1 MVKEQVKLREIELKI
16 LKALNKSKGE
26 TTISD
31 LEKET
36 GLDHV
41 AVARASAWLGEKG
54 LVEQE
59 ETQKLYVEILKEGSK
74 YVEEG
79 LPERRLLNIILK
91 LGGNATLSQLSKEA
105 SFSEEELK
113 IALGWLRRK
122 NWAEFKKQDSETLIH
137 VREQPPLGDDENLL
151 KLLNDRG
158 VVEESQLPN
167 EMKKMLDS
175 LQKRNVIKTRQEKVR
190 SLLITEEGRRLV
202 QSGVSIVEEVS
213 NLTSDL
219 IKSGKWRSTKFRK
232 YDVEAP
238 VATIHPG
245 KIHPVAELINEIRE
259 IFLNLGFTEIR
270 GPFVESAF
278 WNFDALFQPQDHPAR
293 EMHDTFY
300 LKFPK
305 TAKLP
310 DKQMVQRVSKT
321 HENGWKTGSI
331 GWGYKWDAN
340 VARQT
345 ILRTHT
351 TATTIRYLAEH
362 PEPPVKVFSVDR
374 VYRNEKLDYKHLAE
388 FFQIEGII
396 VDENVTLRDLMG
408 TLTEFYK
415 RLGFEKVQFWPSYF
429 PYTEPSLQSTVYVE
443 EFGWIELC
451 GMGIFRPEVTIPLGV
466 KVPVLAWGGGFERLA
481 MLRLG
486 LEDIRD
492 LYKNDLGWIRRT
504 PILL

>member
-1 MVKEQVKLREIELKI
+1 MENEQRKLREIELRI
-16 LKALNKSKGE
+16 LKALNKSKAE
-26 TTISD
+26 MTISD

-41 AVARASAWLGEKG
+41 AIIRASAWLSEKG
-54 LVEQE
+54 LVEQK
-59 ETQKLYVEILKEGSK
+59 ETQEVYAELLREGYEYVEQ
-74 YVEEG
+74 G
-79 LPERRLLNIILK
+79 LPERRLLNTLVK
-91 LGGNATLSQLSKEA
+91 LGGSATLSHLSKETGL
-105 SFSEEELK
+105 SDKDLN
-113 IALGWLRRK
+113 IALGWIRK
-122 NWAEFKKQDSETLIH
+122 KGWANFRKRD
-137 VREQPPLGDDENLL
+137 GENLL
-151 KLLNDRG
+151 QVKESPTLGYDEELLKVLKDKG
-158 VVEESQLPN
+158 EVEASRLSN
-167 EMKKMLDS
+167 EMRKTLDS
-175 LQKRNVIKTRQEKVR
+175 LQKRELINMRQETIR
-190 SLLITEEGRRLV
+190 SLILTEAGTKLI
-202 QSGVSIVEEVS
+202 QSGVSVTEEVS
-213 NLTSDL
+213 NLTSEL
-219 IKSGKWRSTKFRK
+219 IKSGKWRDTVLRK

-238 VATIHPG
+238 VITIYPG
-245 KIHPVAELINEIRE
+245 KIHPVIELINEIRE
-259 IFLNLGFTEIR
+259 IFLDLGFTEIR

-310 DKQMVQRVSKT
+310 NKQIVQNVSKT
-321 HENGWKTGSI
+321 HENGWETGST
-331 GWGYKWDAN
+331 GWGYKWSTK

-362 PEPPVKVFSVDR
+362 PDPPVKVFSVDR

-388 FFQIEGII
+388 FFQIEGIV

-408 TLTEFYK
+408 TLTAFYK
-415 RLGFEKVQFWPSYF
+415 NLGFEKVEFWPSYF

-443 EFGWIELC
+443 GFGWIELC
-451 GMGIFRPEVTIPLGV
+451 GMGIFRPEVTVPLGV

-486 LEDIRD
+486 LEDVRD
-492 LYKNDLGWIRRT
+492 LYRNDLGWIRRT
-504 PILL
+504 PTLF

>member
-1 MVKEQVKLREIELKI
+1 ME
-16 LKALNKSKGE
+16 
-26 TTISD
+26 
-31 LEKET
+31 
-36 GLDHV
+36 
-41 AVARASAWLGEKG
+41 
-54 LVEQE
+54 
-59 ETQKLYVEILKEGSK
+59 
-74 YVEEG
+74 
-79 LPERRLLNIILK
+79 
-91 LGGNATLSQLSKEA
+91 
-105 SFSEEELK
+105 
-113 IALGWLRRK
+113 
-122 NWAEFKKQDSETLIH
+122 NWFNW
-137 VREQPPLGDDENLL
+137 V
-151 KLLNDRG
+151 
-158 VVEESQLPN
+158 
-167 EMKKMLDS
+167 
-175 LQKRNVIKTRQEKVR
+175 
-190 SLLITEEGRRLV
+190 
-202 QSGVSIVEEVS
+202 
-213 NLTSDL
+213 
-219 IKSGKWRSTKFRK
+219 
-232 YDVEAP
+232 
-238 VATIHPG
+238 
-245 KIHPVAELINEIRE
+245 
-259 IFLNLGFTEIR
+259 
-270 GPFVESAF
+270 
-278 WNFDALFQPQDHPAR
+278 
-293 EMHDTFY
+293 
-300 LKFPK
+300 
-305 TAKLP
+305 
-310 DKQMVQRVSKT
+310 
-321 HENGWKTGSI
+321 
-331 GWGYKWDAN
+331 GYKWDAN

>member
-1 MVKEQVKLREIELKI
+1 MGNEQMKLREIEIRI
-16 LKALNKSKGE
+16 LKALSKSKGE
-26 TTISD
+26 MKISD
-31 LEKET
+31 LERET
-36 GLDHV
+36 ELDHI
-41 AVARASAWLGEKG
+41 ALIRTSAWLSEKA
-54 LVEQE
+54 LVKQK
-59 ETQKLYVEILKEGSK
+59 ETQRAYAELLKEGYEYADK
-74 YVEEG
+74 E
-79 LPERRLLNIILK
+79 LPERSLLNTIVK
-91 LGGNATLSQLSKEA
+91 LGGSATLSQLSRETNLSGKD
-105 SFSEEELK
+105 LN
-113 IALGWLRRK
+113 IALGWIRSK
-122 NWAEFKKQDSETLIH
+122 KWAKFKKQDGETLLQ
-137 VREQPPLGDDENLL
+137 VKETPPLGIDEELL
-151 KLLNDRG
+151 TVLRDKG
-158 VVEESQLPN
+158 EIEVSQLPS
-167 EMKKMLDS
+167 EKRKIIDS
-175 LQKRNVIKTRQEKVR
+175 LQKRNLIRIRQETIR
-190 SLLITEEGRRLV
+190 SLILTEEGTRLI
-202 QSGVSIVEEVS
+202 QSGVGVSEEVS

-219 IKSGKWRSTKFRK
+219 IKSGNWREIVLRK

-238 VATIHPG
+238 VKAAYPG
-245 KIHPVAELINEIRE
+245 KIHPVIALINEIRE

-310 DKQMVQRVSKT
+310 NKKMVQKVSRT
-321 HENGWKTGSI
+321 HEDGWETGST
-331 GWGYKWDAN
+331 GWGYKWSTN
-340 VARQT
+340 IARQT

-351 TATTIRYLAEH
+351 TATTIRYLAAH
-362 PEPPVKVFSVDR
+362 PDPPIKVFSVDR

-388 FFQIEGII
+388 FFQIEGIV

-451 GMGIFRPEVTIPLGV
+451 GMGIFRPEVTIPFGV

-481 MLRLG
+481 MLRLD

-492 LYKNDLGWIRRT
+492 LYKNDLGWIKRT
-504 PILL
+504 PTVF

>member
-1 MVKEQVKLREIELKI
+1 MENAQRKLREIELRV
-16 LKALNKSKGE
+16 LKALSKGKTE
-26 TTISD
+26 MRVSD

-41 AVARASAWLGEKG
+41 AVIRAAAWLGEKG
-54 LVEQE
+54 LVEQRE
-59 ETQKLYVEILKEGSK
+59 IKEVYVNLL
-74 YVEEG
+74 EEG
-79 LPERRLLNIILK
+79 YEYVKHELPERRLLNTLLK
-91 LGGNATLSQLSKEA
+91 LGGNATLSQLSKETG
-105 SFSEEELK
+105 FSDKDLNVS
-113 IALGWLRRK
+113 LGWIRKKGWANLR
-122 NWAEFKKQDSETLIH
+122 KQGNELLIQAK
-137 VREQPPLGDDENLL
+137 ESPPLGADEELL
-151 KLLNDRG
+151 KLLKDKG
-158 VVEESQLPN
+158 EVELSYLSD
-167 EMKKMLDS
+167 EMKKTLDS
-175 LQKRNVIKTRQEKVR
+175 LQRRGLVNVRQETIR
-190 SLLITEEGRRLV
+190 SLLLTEEGKKLI
-202 QSGVSIVEEVS
+202 QSGVSVTEEVS
-213 NLTSDL
+213 NLTSEL
-219 IKSGKWRSTKFRK
+219 IKSGKWRDTVFRK

-238 VATIHPG
+238 VATIYPG
-245 KIHPVAELINEIRE
+245 KIHPVIELINEIRE
-259 IFLNLGFTEIR
+259 IFLDLGFTEIR

-310 DKQMVQRVSKT
+310 DEQIVQNVSKT
-321 HENGWKTGSI
+321 HENGWETGST
-331 GWGYKWDAN
+331 GWGYTWSAK
-340 VARQT
+340 VASQL

-362 PEPPVKVFSVDR
+362 PNPPVKVFSVDR

-388 FFQIEGII
+388 FYQIEGII

-415 RLGFEKVQFWPSYF
+415 NLGFKKVEFWPSYF

-451 GMGIFRPEVTIPLGV
+451 GMGIFRPEVTLPLGV

-486 LEDIRD
+486 LEDVRD
-492 LYKNDLGWIRRT
+492 LYKNDLGWLRRT
-504 PILL
+504 PAIF

>member
-1 MVKEQVKLREIELKI
+1 MDNEPRKLREIEIRI
-16 LKALNKSKGE
+16 LKALNKNKAE
-26 TTISD
+26 MKISD
-31 LEKET
+31 LERET

-41 AVARASAWLGEKG
+41 AIIRTSAWLSEKG
-54 LVEQE
+54 LVKQK
-59 ETQKLYVEILKEGSK
+59 ETQKVYAELLKEGHEYSEK
-74 YVEEG
+74 G
-79 LPERRLLNIILK
+79 LPERSLLNTLVK
-91 LGGNATLSQLSKEA
+91 LGGSATLSQLSKKT
-105 SFSEEELK
+105 SLSDKDLN
-113 IALGWLRRK
+113 IALGWIRRK
-122 NWAEFKKQDSETLIH
+122 NWAKFKKQDDETLLQ
-137 VREQPPLGDDENLL
+137 VKETPPLGQDEELL
-151 KLLNDRG
+151 KVLSEKGG
-158 VVEESQLPN
+158 VEVSQLPN
-167 EMKKMLDS
+167 ETRKILDS
-175 LQKRNVIKTRQEKVR
+175 LQKRNLINLRQETIR
-190 SLLITEEGRRLV
+190 SLILTEEGTKLI
-202 QSGVSIVEEVS
+202 QTGVSVAEEVS
-213 NLTSDL
+213 NLTPDL
-219 IKSGKWRSTKFRK
+219 IKSGRWRDTVFRK

-238 VATIHPG
+238 VKTVYPG
-245 KIHPVAELINEIRE
+245 KIHPVIELINEIRE
-259 IFLNLGFTEIR
+259 IFLDLGFTEIR

-310 DKQMVQRVSKT
+310 NKKTVQKVSKT
-321 HENGWKTGSI
+321 HKDGWETGST
-331 GWGYKWDAN
+331 GWGYKWSTK

-345 ILRTHT
+345 IMRTHT
-351 TATTIRYLAEH
+351 TATTIRYLAAH
-362 PEPPVKVFSVDR
+362 PDPPVKVFSVDR

-388 FFQIEGII
+388 FFQIEGIV

-451 GMGIFRPEVTIPLGV
+451 GMGIFRPEVTIPFGV

-481 MLRLG
+481 MLRLD

-492 LYKNDLGWIRRT
+492 LYRNDLGWIRRT
-504 PILL
+504 PTVF

>member
-1 MVKEQVKLREIELKI
+1 MDSQVKLREMELRI
-16 LKALNKSKGE
+16 LEALSKSKAE
-26 TTISD
+26 MTVSD

-41 AVARASAWLGEKG
+41 AIVRTSAWLSEKG
-54 LVEQE
+54 LVK
-59 ETQKLYVEILKEGSK
+59 QKEAKKVYAGLLPEGYECVER
-74 YVEEG
+74 G
-79 LPERRLLNIILK
+79 LPERRLLDTIIR
-91 LGGNATLSQLSKEA
+91 LGGSGILTELSKET
-105 SFSEEELK
+105 SLSGKDLN

-122 NWAEFKKQDSETLIH
+122 RWANFSKRDGEILLQAGEKA
-137 VREQPPLGDDENLL
+137 PLGRDEELL
-151 KLLNDRG
+151 KVLRDKG
-158 VVEESQLPN
+158 EMEISESPRDTK
-167 EMKKMLDS
+167 EIIDS
-175 LQKRNVIKTRQEKVR
+175 LRKRNLVKLRQETVR
-190 SLLITEEGRRLV
+190 SLVLTEKGAKLL
-202 QSGVSIVEEVS
+202 QSGVSVAEEVS
-213 NLTSDL
+213 VLTPDL
-219 IKSGKWRSTKFRK
+219 IKSGKWRETVFRK

-238 VATIHPG
+238 VRAVYPG
-245 KIHPVAELINEIRE
+245 KIHPVIELINEIRE
-259 IFLNLGFTEIR
+259 IFLDLGFTEIR

-305 TAKLP
+305 TARLP
-310 DKQMVQRVSKT
+310 DKEAVRRVSNT
-321 HENGWKTGSI
+321 HEDGWETGST
-331 GWGYKWDAN
+331 GWCYKWSAR

-351 TATTIRYLAEH
+351 TAPTIRYLAAH

-415 RLGFEKVQFWPSYF
+415 RLGFERVQFWPSYF

-451 GMGIFRPEVTIPLGV
+451 GMGIFRREVTIPLGV

-492 LYKNDLGWIRRT
+492 LYRNDLGWIRRT
-504 PILL
+504 PILF

>member
-1 MVKEQVKLREIELKI
+1 MEV
-16 LKALNKSKGE
+16 
-26 TTISD
+26 
-31 LEKET
+31 
-36 GLDHV
+36 
-41 AVARASAWLGEKG
+41 
-54 LVEQE
+54 
-59 ETQKLYVEILKEGSK
+59 
-74 YVEEG
+74 
-79 LPERRLLNIILK
+79 
-91 LGGNATLSQLSKEA
+91 SQLSDET
-105 SFSEEELK
+105 
-113 IALGWLRRK
+113 RK
-122 NWAEFKKQDSETLIH
+122 TL
-137 VREQPPLGDDENLL
+137 DF
-151 KLLNDRG
+151 
-158 VVEESQLPN
+158 
-167 EMKKMLDS
+167 
-175 LQKRNVIKTRQEKVR
+175 LQKRELINTRQETIR
-190 SLLITEEGRRLV
+190 SLALTEAGIKLV
-202 QSGVSIVEEVS
+202 QSGVSVTEEVS
-213 NLTSDL
+213 NLTSEL
-219 IKSGKWRSTKFRK
+219 IKSGKWRETVLRK
-232 YDVEAP
+232 YDIEAP
-238 VATIHPG
+238 VSSVYPG
-245 KIHPVAELINEIRE
+245 KIHPVIELINEIRE
-259 IFLNLGFTEIR
+259 IFLDLGFTEIR

-310 DKQMVQRVSKT
+310 DKQIVQNVSKT
-321 HENGWKTGSI
+321 HENGWETGST
-331 GWGYKWDAN
+331 GWGYKWSSK

-362 PEPPVKVFSVDR
+362 PDPPVKVFSVDR

-388 FFQIEGII
+388 FFQIEGIV

-415 RLGFEKVQFWPSYF
+415 NLGFEKVQFWPSYF

-451 GMGIFRPEVTIPLGV
+451 GMGIFRPEVTLPLGV

-486 LEDIRD
+486 LEDVRE
-492 LYKNDLGWIRRT
+492 LYKNDLAWIRKT

>member
-1 MVKEQVKLREIELKI
+1 MDDEQWKLREIELRI
-16 LKALNKSKGE
+16 LKALNKSKAE
-26 TTISD
+26 MTIGD

-41 AVARASAWLGEKG
+41 AVIRAAAWLSEKG
-54 LVEQE
+54 LVEQK
-59 ETQKLYVEILKEGSK
+59 ETQEAYAELLREGYEYVEQ
-74 YVEEG
+74 G
-79 LPERRLLNIILK
+79 LPERRLLNTLVK
-91 LGGNATLSQLSKEA
+91 LGGSATLSQLSKET
-105 SFSEEELK
+105 SLSDKDLN
-113 IALGWLRRK
+113 IALGWIRK
-122 NWAEFKKQDSETLIH
+122 KGWANFRKQDGENLLQVKES
-137 VREQPPLGDDENLL
+137 PPLGYDEELL
-151 KLLNDRG
+151 KFLKNKGEVG
-158 VVEESQLPN
+158 VSQLSN
-167 EMKKMLDS
+167 EMRKTLDS
-175 LQKRNVIKTRQEKVR
+175 LQKRELINTRQETIR
-190 SLLITEEGRRLV
+190 SLILTEAGTKLI
-202 QSGVSIVEEVS
+202 QSGVSVTEEVS

-219 IKSGKWRSTKFRK
+219 IKSGKWRDTVLRK

-238 VATIHPG
+238 VSTTYPG
-245 KIHPVAELINEIRE
+245 KIHPVIELINEIRE

-310 DKQMVQRVSKT
+310 NKQIAQKVSKT
-321 HENGWKTGSI
+321 HENGWETGST
-331 GWGYKWDAN
+331 GWGYKWSSK

-362 PEPPVKVFSVDR
+362 PNPPVKVFSVDR

-388 FFQIEGII
+388 FFQIEGIV

-415 RLGFEKVQFWPSYF
+415 NLGFEKVQFWPSYF

-451 GMGIFRPEVTIPLGV
+451 GMGIFRPEVTLPLGV

-486 LEDIRD
+486 LEDVRD
-492 LYKNDLGWIRRT
+492 LYRNDLGWIRRT

>member
-1 MVKEQVKLREIELKI
+1 MANEQRKLREIEHRI
-16 LKALNKSKGE
+16 LKALSKGKNE
-26 TTISD
+26 MTIDD

-36 GLDHV
+36 RLDHIAIV
-41 AVARASAWLGEKG
+41 RASAWLSEKG
-54 LVEQE
+54 LVEQK
-59 ETQKLYVEILKEGSK
+59 ETKKVYAKLLREGYEYVDQ
-74 YVEEG
+74 G
-79 LPERRLLNIILK
+79 LPERRLLNTLVK
-91 LGGNATLSQLSKEA
+91 LGGSATLSQLSKA
-105 SFSEEELK
+105 AGFSDK
-113 IALGWLRRK
+113 DFNIALGWLRKKGWANFRK
-122 NWAEFKKQDSETLIH
+122 RDGENILQVKES
-137 VREQPPLGDDENLL
+137 PPLGNDEELL
-151 KLLNDRG
+151 KFLKDKGEL
-158 VVEESQLPN
+158 ETSQLSE
-167 EMKKMLDS
+167 EMRKTLDS
-175 LQKRNVIKTRQEKVR
+175 LQKRELVNICQETIR
-190 SLLITEEGRRLV
+190 SLIITEAGKKLV
-202 QSGVSIVEEVS
+202 QSGAIVTEEVS
-213 NLTSDL
+213 NLTSEL
-219 IKSGKWRSTKFRK
+219 IKSGKWRDIAFRK

-238 VATIHPG
+238 VITIYPG
-245 KIHPVAELINEIRE
+245 KSHPVIELINEIRE
-259 IFLNLGFTEIR
+259 IFLDLGFTEIR

-310 DKQMVQRVSKT
+310 DKQIVQNVSKT
-321 HENGWKTGSI
+321 HENGWETGST
-331 GWGYKWDAN
+331 GWGYKWN
-340 VARQT
+340 PKVASQL

-362 PEPPVKVFSVDR
+362 PNPPVKVFSVDR

-396 VDENVTLRDLMG
+396 VDENATLRDLMG
-408 TLTEFYK
+408 VLTEFYK
-415 RLGFEKVQFWPSYF
+415 RLGFEKVVFWPTYF

-486 LEDIRD
+486 LEDVRD
-492 LYKNDLGWIRRT
+492 LYRNDLGWLRRT
-504 PILL
+504 PTIF